1 MSVTS
6 SLQASARA
14 AYRELLRASAVTFAG
29 DTPVRNAFKLKMR
42 TEIMPN
48 ASVTEPEEF
57 TAKVT
62 LAKEIADVLRKN
74 VVQARKSQTEEAWS
88 LNITKDTEL
97 GDNDSIKKPPVVQ
110 PNPNSRR
117 QRTKY
122 YTPDNITSSSSE
134 TPAPATVPRYYSQL
148 KKAHKGREVPEI
160 REEDLEEAFVRGD
173 GPGGQSINKTE
184 NNVQLLHKP
193 TGIRVTCQQTRSL
206 SENRTIARK
215 ILRDKLDKLYNPGLS
230 RQELKRA
237 KQVERE
243 RRRRKKAKKKDKEKQ
258 ASVGVDE

>member
-1 MSVTS
+1 MSVS
-6 SLQASARA
+6 ASLQASARA

-29 DTPVRNAFKLKMR
+29 DVPVRNAFKPQVF
-42 TEIMPN
+42 TE
-48 ASVTEPEEF
+48 
-57 TAKVT
+57 KVT

-74 VVQARKSQTEEAWS
+74 VVQARKVENETWK

-97 GDNDSIKKPPVVQ
+97 GDNDSIKNPPPVE
-110 PNPNSRR
+110 SRR
-117 QRTKY
+117 GSRAQTNTCVQY
-122 YTPDNITSSSSE
+122 EPNNDGTTPSSS
-134 TPAPATVPRYYSQL
+134 TAPPAVPRFYSQL
-148 KKAHKGREVPEI
+148 TKAAKNRTVPEI
-160 REEDLEEAFVRGD
+160 REEDLEESFVRGS

-206 SENRTIARK
+206 SQNRAIARK

-230 RQELKRA
+230 KQEMQRA

-243 RRRRKKAKKKDKEKQ
+243 RRRRKKAKKRAKERVERKSSPD
-258 ASVGVDE
+258 A